1 MKSMNKEILKSIVFF
16 CLLLILSRLIPH
28 PPNFTPLIAGAIFY
42 GVFWLV
48 TKFNKAKWTS
58 YSLRAAAAAIILTP
72 WYANIQGET
81 MAPALM
87 VMTLDLITIGGEAV
101 PRSAIPLVLA
111 IIASQIVVAI
121 VYFIQKNRAEAV
133 LPRFKFS
140 DKND

>member
-1 MKSMNKEILKSIVFF
+1 MGVEANY
-16 CLLLILSRLIPH
+16 LLIWIVY
-28 PPNFTPLIAGAIFY
+28 LIASAIF
-42 GVFWLV
+42 FSLLWLV
-48 TKFNKAKWTS
+48 TKFNEAKWTS

-87 VMTLDLITIGGEAV
+87 VMALDFITIGGEAV

-111 IIASQIVVAI
+111 IIAAQIVVAI
-121 VYFIQKNRAEAV
+121 VYFIQKSRAESV
-133 LPRFKFS
+133 LPKFKFS

>member
-1 MKSMNKEILKSIVFF
+1 MEVEANY
-16 CLLLILSRLIPH
+16 LLIWIVY
-28 PPNFTPLIAGAIFY
+28 LIAGAIFY

-87 VMTLDLITIGGEAV
+87 VMTLDLITNGGGAV
-101 PRSAIPLVLA
+101 ARSAIPLALA
-111 IIASQIVVAI
+111 IIAAEIAVTI
-121 VYFIQKNRAEAV
+121 FYFIQKNYDEAV
-133 LPRFKFS
+133 LLRFKIS
-140 DKND
+140 NKND

>member
-1 MKSMNKEILKSIVFF
+1 MEVEANY
-16 CLLLILSRLIPH
+16 LLIWIVY
-28 PPNFTPLIAGAIFY
+28 LIAGAIFY

-133 LPRFKFS
+133 LPKFKFS

>member
-1 MKSMNKEILKSIVFF
+1 MEVEANY
-16 CLLLILSRLIPH
+16 LLIWIVY
-28 PPNFTPLIAGAIFY
+28 LIAGAIFY

-111 IIASQIVVAI
+111 IIATQIVVAI
-121 VYFIQKNRAEAV
+121 VYFIQKTRAEAV
-133 LPRFKFS
+133 LPKFKFS

>member
-1 MKSMNKEILKSIVFF
+1 MEVEANY
-16 CLLLILSRLIPH
+16 LLIWIVY
-28 PPNFTPLIAGAIFY
+28 LIAGAIFY

-111 IIASQIVVAI
+111 IIATQIVVAI

-133 LPRFKFS
+133 LPKFKFS

>member
-1 MKSMNKEILKSIVFF
+1 MEVEANY
-16 CLLLILSRLIPH
+16 LLIWIVY
-28 PPNFTPLIAGAIFY
+28 LIAGAIFY

-121 VYFIQKNRAEAV
+121 IYFIQKNRAEAV
-133 LPRFKFS
+133 LPKFKFS

>member
-1 MKSMNKEILKSIVFF
+1 MEVEANY
-16 CLLLILSRLIPH
+16 LLIWIVY
-28 PPNFTPLIAGAIFY
+28 LIAGAFFY

-87 VMTLDLITIGGEAV
+87 VMTLDLITIGGQAV
-101 PRSAIPLVLA
+101 ARSAIPLVLA
-111 IIASQIVVAI
+111 IIATQIVVAI
-121 VYFIQKNRAEAV
+121 VYFFQKSRAEAV
-133 LPRFKFS
+133 LP
-140 DKND
+140 

>member
-1 MKSMNKEILKSIVFF
+1 MEVEANY
-16 CLLLILSRLIPH
+16 LLIWIVY
-28 PPNFTPLIAGAIFY
+28 LIAGAIFY

-87 VMTLDLITIGGEAV
+87 VMTLDLITIGWEAV

-111 IIASQIVVAI
+111 IIATQIVVAI

-133 LPRFKFS
+133 LPKFKFS